1 MGLSNALDGEPS
13 DRSKEGIDMKRL
25 ALTISAAAL
34 AMVCGGSA
42 LAQSTAPVT
51 MQPIPNPPEKAKATR
66 SGKHHAKHHAKA
78 EAKTP
83 EATPDSSAPP
93 AK

>member
-1 MGLSNALDGEPS
+1 
-13 DRSKEGIDMKRL
+13 MKLL

-34 AMVCGGSA
+34 AVVCGGSA

-51 MQPIPNPPEKAKATR
+51 MQPVPNPPEAAKPA
-66 SGKHHAKHHAKA
+66 HMAKHHARHAKAAKADKAA
-78 EAKTP
+78 EAKT
-83 EATPDSSAPP
+83 DSAAPP